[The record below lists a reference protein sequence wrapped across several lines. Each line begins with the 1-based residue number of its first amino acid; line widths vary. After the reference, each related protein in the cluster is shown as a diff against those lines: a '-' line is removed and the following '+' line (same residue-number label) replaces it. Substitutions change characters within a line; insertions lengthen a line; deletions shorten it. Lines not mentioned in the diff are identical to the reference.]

1 MDTPL
6 INPGVTAIFGVLGM
20 IGSALIHLAKVL
32 LPDFQVNFDT
42 VWDNRKRQAFTFW
55 VGIIVVIIGSALML
69 AWRYASGEFPADPR
83 DALLFAMAQ
92 VVQFVTNLASYI
104 AGHNTFFNQTKHL
117 LTKRQPAPQPAV
129 VRKVD
134 YQSPAIERRA
144 AAVSQPVDIN
154 RLSWEVAGA
163 LGYSETVVADN
174 TLRGGGAQ

>member
-20 IGSALIHLAKVL
+20 IGSALIHVFKLL
-32 LPDFQVNFDT
+32 LPRFQVKFDT
-42 VWDNRKRQAFTFW
+42 VWDDRMRQAFTFW
-55 VGIIVVIIGSALML
+55 VGIIVVVIGSALML

-83 DALLFAMAQ
+83 DALMFAMAQ

-117 LTKRQPAPQPAV
+117 LTKRAPAPQPAV

-134 YQSPAIERRA
+134 YQSPAIERRTA
-144 AAVSQPVDIN
+144 AASQPVEIS
-154 RLSWEVAGA
+154 RLTWETAGVD
-163 LGYSETVVADN
+163 GYAIVVADD

>member
-20 IGSALIHLAKVL
+20 IGSALIHLAKLL
-32 LPDFQVNFDT
+32 LPGFQVKFDT
-42 VWDNRKRQAFTFW
+42 VWDDRMRQAFTFW
-55 VGIIVVIIGSALML
+55 VGIIVVVIGSALML

-83 DALLFAMAQ
+83 DALLFGMAQ

-104 AGHNTFFNQTKHL
+104 AGNNTFFNQTKHL
-117 LTKRQPAPQPAV
+117 LTKREPAPQPAV

-144 AAVSQPVDIN
+144 AAESRPVDIR
-154 RLSWEVAGA
+154 RLTREMDGVD
-163 LGYSETVVADN
+163 GYVTVVADD